1 MATHVRT
8 ETFKGIVPAGRAAA
22 GSSGVWYDV
31 WRRFRRNRLAVL
43 SMVFLLV
50 IHVAAAAAPLLA
62 RYPPD
67 KIDLANSMETFST
80 RHWLGTDE
88 NGRDIFSRLLYGARV
103 SLVVGLVA
111 VVLAAVVGIVVGAM
125 SGYFGKV
132 LDAAAMRMTDA
143 FMSIPT
149 FFLLLTVLTL
159 FGSSLGNIVL
169 VIGLT
174 SWMSVA
180 RIVRGEFLKQREM
193 EFVTA
198 ARVSGASD
206 ARIVIRHILPQVF
219 PSIIVASTLGVAF
232 AILTESSLS
241 YLGLGVQPPLP
252 SWGNMLTASQNYVW
266 SAPRL
271 VFYPGTLILLTV
283 LAYNSLGS
291 ALRDTL
297 DPQLRNRG

>member
-1 MATHVRT
+1 MGTQART
-8 ETFKGIVPAGRAAA
+8 EPVKGAITAGGARARPR
-22 GSSGVWYDV
+22 SIWSDT
-31 WRRFRRNRLAVL
+31 WRRFRRNRVALVSLAFLVL
-43 SMVFLLV
+43 
-50 IHVAAAAAPLLA
+50 IHVAAFASPMLAP
-62 RYPPD
+62 YPPD
-67 KIDLANSMETFST
+67 KIDLIHSMETFSPQ
-80 RHWLGTDE
+80 HWLGTDE
-88 NGRDIFSRLLYGARV
+88 NGRDVLSRLLYGARV

-111 VVLAAVVGIVVGAM
+111 VVIAALVGIAM
-125 SGYFGKV
+125 GGLSGYFGGI
-132 LDAAAMRMTDA
+132 LDAVAMRTTDA

-159 FGSSLGNIVL
+159 FGTKLVNIVL

-198 ARVSGASD
+198 ARVAGATD
-206 ARIVIRHILPQVF
+206 VRIMLRHVLPQVF

-252 SWGNMLTASQNYVW
+252 SWGNMLTSSQNYVW

-271 VFYPGTLILLTV
+271 VFYPGIMILLTV

-297 DPQLRNRG
+297 DPQLKNRG